1 MNLIL
6 TKDALYQLSY
16 VGMERETG
24 FEPATHSLEGCCS
37 SQLSYS
43 RKIGDLLKLRL
54 ADSESPFADDNFT
67 KSQAF
72 KNSGGEG
79 RIRTSEGDSRQIYSL
94 FPLAARE
101 PLHGVPLELAMGLEP
116 ATG

>member
-16 VGMERETG
+16 VGLERETG

-43 RKIGDLLKLRL
+43 RPKFVAPMMIRWWLTAQSFRWWRGEDSNLR
-54 ADSESPFADDNFT
+54 
-67 KSQAF
+67 
-72 KNSGGEG
+72 
-79 RIRTSEGDSRQIYSL
+79 RR
-94 FPLAARE
+94 
-101 PLHGVPLELAMGLEP
+101 
-116 ATG
+116 